1 MPRLL
6 LFAAAREAAGR
17 SNDVIPGDT
26 LGRVLEQACHRY
38 GPAFA
43 HVLSHSRVWING
55 EGPDDIKSATCAPD
69 DEIAVLPPIS
79 GG

>member
-17 SNDVIPGDT
+17 SNDVIPGGT
-26 LGRVLEQACHRY
+26 LGEVLEQACSRY

-43 HVLSHSRVWING
+43 EVLAYSRVWVNG
-55 EGPDDIKSATCAPD
+55 EGRQDATGAACAPD